1 MNFRRLTSSPGFT
14 AGFVGAAF
22 LIQLTILR
30 LVFSANQQQV
40 YLLGKEFG
48 STCSFKQHF
57 GHPCPTCGMTRS
69 VILSLHGEIA
79 QAWQVNPAGI
89 LLVLGIALFSAAML
103 VLFLY
108 QQLSV
113 PTRSE
118 LLRSRIQTWALA
130 YGIVLAITLISHW
143 VVELVGY

>member
-1 MNFRRLTSSPGFT
+1 
-14 AGFVGAAF
+14 
-22 LIQLTILR
+22 
-30 LVFSANQQQV
+30 
-40 YLLGKEFG
+40 
-48 STCSFKQHF
+48 
-57 GHPCPTCGMTRS
+57 MTRS

-89 LLVLGIALFSAAML
+89 LLVLGIALFSVALL

-113 PTRSE
+113 PTQSE

-130 YGIVLAITLISHW
+130 YGVVLAITLISHW